1 MSDPFQI
8 DRRTTIKWVI
18 AAAASLPAIRRDAF
32 AEGNA
37 AASAPAAAAK
47 GYGTDPDLTRIYAPG
62 DLWPL
67 TFTAAERRTATVL
80 CDLILPAD
88 SRSPGASAVGV
99 VDFIDEWISAPYQD
113 NAGDRKLILEGFRWL
128 DTEAMRRFGHG
139 FADSGAS
146 SQATLCDEICC
157 LPKSDAR
164 LEPAARF
171 FARYRDLTVGGFYTT
186 PEGMRDLGYVGN
198 VALARFDGP
207 PPEVLRKVGLEGEGA

>member
-1 MSDPFQI
+1 MSDPFRI

-18 AAAASLPAIRRDAF
+18 AAAASLPAIRRDAL
-32 AEGNA
+32 AGTPPPAVIKTA
-37 AASAPAAAAK
+37 AR

-67 TFTAAERRTATVL
+67 TFTTAERNTATVL

-88 SRSPGASAVGV
+88 AQSPSASAVGV
-99 VDFIDEWISAPYQD
+99 VDFIDEWISAPYSD
-113 NAGDRKLILEGFRWL
+113 NAGDRKVILEGLQWL
-128 DTEAMRRFGHG
+128 DVEATRRFGHG
-139 FADSGAS
+139 FADSGGS
-146 SQATLCDEICC
+146 DQVLVCDDICC

-164 LEPAARF
+164 LMPAALF

-186 PEGMRDLGYVGN
+186 PEGMRDLRYVGN

-207 PPEVLRKVGLEGEGA
+207 PAEVLRKVGLEGENA

>member
-1 MSDPFQI
+1 MSDPFRI

-32 AEGNA
+32 AGTPSTA
-37 AASAPAAAAK
+37 AMKTAMR
-47 GYGTDPDLTRIYAPG
+47 GYGTDPDLTRIYTPG

-67 TFTAAERRTATVL
+67 TFTAAERHTATVL

-88 SRSPGASAVGV
+88 AQSPSASTVGV
-99 VDFIDEWISAPYQD
+99 VDFVDEWISAPYPD
-113 NAGDRKLILEGFRWL
+113 NGGDRKIILEGLQWL
-128 DTEAMRRFGHG
+128 DAEATRRFAHG
-139 FADSGAS
+139 FTDCGSSEQAS
-146 SQATLCDEICC
+146 ICDDICC

-164 LEPAARF
+164 FEAAARF

-186 PEGMRDLGYVGN
+186 PEGMRDLRYVGN

-207 PPEVLRKVGLEGEGA
+207 PAEVLRKVGLEGEDA

>member
-1 MSDPFQI
+1 MSDPFRV

-88 SRSPGASAVGV
+88 AKSPSASAVGV

-113 NAGDRKLILEGFRWL
+113 NAGDRTDHPRGISVARCRVDAALRAWFCRRGCAEPGL
-128 DTEAMRRFGHG
+128 DLRRHLLP
-139 FADSGAS
+139 A
-146 SQATLCDEICC
+146 EIGC
-157 LPKSDAR
+157 
-164 LEPAARF
+164 AAR
-171 FARYRDLTVGGFYTT
+171 AGR
-186 PEGMRDLGYVGN
+186 P
-198 VALARFDGP
+198 
-207 PPEVLRKVGLEGEGA
+207 VLRAISRPDRGRLLYDAGRHA